1 MEDDGRPLARLKPE
15 DLPRAPRRLR
25 SQLVAIDG
33 LLLAHQDDV
42 ETLFGLVSGGE
53 AREVLRRLFGGLE
66 ETHRRL
72 EAALRAV
79 ERGG

>member
-1 MEDDGRPLARLKPE
+1 MEGDGRPLARLKPD
-15 DLPRAPRRLR
+15 DLPQAPRRLR

-42 ETLFGLVSGGE
+42 ETLFGLVSGGD
-53 AREVLRRLFGGLE
+53 ARDLLRRLYGGLE
-66 ETHRRL
+66 ETHRQL
-72 EAALRAV
+72 QAALRAV